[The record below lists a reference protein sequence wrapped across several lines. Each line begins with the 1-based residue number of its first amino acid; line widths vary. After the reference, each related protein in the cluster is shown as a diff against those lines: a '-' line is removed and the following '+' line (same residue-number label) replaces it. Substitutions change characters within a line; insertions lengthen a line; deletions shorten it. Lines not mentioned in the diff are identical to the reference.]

1 MTSGKMFFI
10 PYWSYLLILALKIKL
25 HSKIMR
31 IVEFRNWIFKSRID
45 LTASSI
51 NIEIDFR
58 LNLSCFFFFFSFNY
72 NLSLKYFPESFLN
85 GIVSFL
91 EIQNKG
97 KRWVAGPQ
105 TSSDIF

>member
-1 MTSGKMFFI
+1 
-10 PYWSYLLILALKIKL
+10 
-25 HSKIMR
+25 MR

-58 LNLSCFFFFFSFNY
+58 LNLSCFFFFSFNY